1 MKKEAAMRKRY
12 ETRKRARVAMEVIT
26 SSWDDALEFETSD
39 MSPQGA
45 FVQSE
50 ILPTVGEHIVCVFTL
65 EGTKREFALFGE
77 VLAPRAGIVAV
88 DVGSTCVAGVIDHH
102 FAEAGEDCAVSL
114 VPCLE
119 SVADLVSLTGV
130 EILPD
135 RGVSRPARVV

>member
-1 MKKEAAMRKRY
+1 MRKRY

-77 VLAPRAGIVAV
+77 V
-88 DVGSTCVAGVIDHH
+88 
-102 FAEAGEDCAVSL
+102 
-114 VPCLE
+114 
-119 SVADLVSLTGV
+119 
-130 EILPD
+130 
-135 RGVSRPARVV
+135 ARVNLRRRRSDYGRPGFGVRFLDATPLDRLVMRHSLGRMLPQVPAFSRVA